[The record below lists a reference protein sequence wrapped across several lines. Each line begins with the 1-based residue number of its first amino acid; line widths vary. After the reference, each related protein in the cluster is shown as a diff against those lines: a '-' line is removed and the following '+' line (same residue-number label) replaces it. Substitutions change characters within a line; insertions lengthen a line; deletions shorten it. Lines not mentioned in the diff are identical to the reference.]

1 LTRIVGLSGVLFLRL
16 ASAFSLLVEASA
28 IIYLTVRMAPGDAV
42 DAITPM
48 GTPDD
53 IKQQL
58 AIDFGLNE
66 GPIGGFF
73 TWLSRVLQG
82 DFGDSLVVAM
92 GSSVTEIA
100 MPAFWITLKLS
111 GLALLGCMLLV
122 LTLAVVMGEPHRKE
136 QIFTAPL
143 YVLTTTPCFI
153 TAVFLIHGINSYVRG
168 YVDASTIDGL
178 DWYALGQPS
187 DSIFP
192 VFIAGCALI
201 LSDGLFMDYLN
212 ALRAELTKL
221 RNAQFIVAA
230 RARGASTLPHIARNL
245 WVPLVS
251 SYAARLPLVLGGVVI
266 VEQVFGVEGAG
277 YLLVEAA
284 KSRDFPVVVGVS
296 ALFTMTIISVGFLS
310 SLVKLLA
317 DPREIAHGA

>member
-1 LTRIVGLSGVLFLRL
+1 MNRLVGLSGVLLRRL
-16 ASAFSLLVEASA
+16 VSAFSLLIEASA
-28 IIYLTVRMAPGDAV
+28 IIYLTVRMAPGNAV

-53 IKQQL
+53 IKEQL

-66 GPIGGFF
+66 GPIAGFF
-73 TWLSRVLQG
+73 TWLAQVLKG

-100 MPAFWITLKLS
+100 LPAFWITLKLA
-111 GLALLGCMLLV
+111 GFALLGCMLLA
-122 LTLAVVMGEPHRKE
+122 LSMAILMGEPHRKQ

-168 YVDASTIDGL
+168 YVDMATIDGL

-187 DSIFP
+187 DSIVP
-192 VFIAGCALI
+192 IFIAGCALI

-212 ALRAELTKL
+212 ALRAELNKL
-221 RNAQFIVAA
+221 RSAQFIVAV
-230 RARGASTLPHIARNL
+230 RARGASTFPHIARNL
-245 WVPLVS
+245 WVPLIS
-251 SYAARLPLVLGGVVI
+251 GYAARLPLVLGGVVI

-284 KSRDFPVVVGVS
+284 KSRDLPVVVGVS
-296 ALFTMTIISVGFLS
+296 ALFTMTIIAVGFLS
-310 SLVKLLA
+310 NLVKLLA
-317 DPREIAHGA
+317 DPREVSHGA